1 MAAAA
6 LSRTRG
12 PAIANKGL
20 LLIFSMLCLVSVAG
34 SLYTQDQMML
44 EQMKILIKEAERW
57 KAEDRYR
64 KETTTKLFDLSSSL
78 THKDQLEL
86 FQETL
91 RSAVKQEETAGD
103 KYKMAAT
110 VLDKL
115 FEKYIHQ
122 SELDMLADYPPVK
135 EVIKVGLHFMK
146 NFRTYMDKKMTLL
159 QE

>member
-1 MAAAA
+1 MF
-6 LSRTRG
+6 
-12 PAIANKGL
+12 IF
-20 LLIFSMLCLVSVAG
+20 LI
-34 SLYTQDQMML
+34 Q
-44 EQMKILIKEAERW
+44 
-57 KAEDRYR
+57 
-64 KETTTKLFDLSSSL
+64 
-78 THKDQLEL
+78 
-86 FQETL
+86 
-91 RSAVKQEETAGD
+91 AGD

-110 VLDKL
+110 VLDEL